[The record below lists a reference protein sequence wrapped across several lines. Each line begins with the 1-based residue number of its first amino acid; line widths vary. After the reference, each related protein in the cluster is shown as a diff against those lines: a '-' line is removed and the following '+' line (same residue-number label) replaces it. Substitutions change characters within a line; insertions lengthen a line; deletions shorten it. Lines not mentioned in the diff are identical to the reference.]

1 MPAMRVFLS
10 HASES
15 KPLVRRLTE
24 ALPRH
29 VDVWLD
35 ADELRL
41 GQKFP
46 QHIERGIRLECD
58 FVIVFVD
65 LYAVESPW
73 VQREV
78 ELALKR
84 SVDLQRPFVVPVLID
99 DVAER
104 LPELGLDPSQ
114 LIYLDARDRSD
125 AGIAASARALE
136 AELFKLASGLVE
148 QLRSADRRR
157 LIDSF
162 AAELA
167 AFEQVS
173 FRWLASMRN
182 SLAVL
187 AVEGPAVAHAREC
200 LAAYNAVCDRFI
212 PRLGFHRDAL
222 AAGWRES
229 RSLGNHINRLFD
241 LIEDGVYRGTMFRM
255 NEVLAMAH
263 AIGAAL
269 DTAQPV
275 DAAALAAQDAKK
287 DEIIALARQSL
298 AKMTEESSEL
308 VNDLTSELEH

>member
-1 MPAMRVFLS
+1 MRVFLS

-15 KPLVRRLTE
+15 KPLVRRLTD

-29 VDVWLD
+29 VEVWLD

-65 LYAVESPW
+65 GHALDSPW
-73 VQREV
+73 VRREV

-84 SVDLQRPFVVPVLID
+84 NTDLQRPFVVPVLID
-99 DVAER
+99 DVASR
-104 LPELGLDPSQ
+104 LFELGLDPQ
-114 LIYLDARDRSD
+114 EFIYLDARDGSD
-125 AGIAASARALE
+125 AGVAASAHALQ

-148 QLRSADRRR
+148 QLRSADRR
-157 LIDSF
+157 LLLDGF

-167 AFEQVS
+167 EFEQVS
-173 FRWLASMRN
+173 FRWLASMSN

-187 AVEGPAVAHAREC
+187 SVEGPPVAHAREC

-212 PRLGFHRDAL
+212 PRLAVHRDTL

-229 RSLGNHINRLFD
+229 KALRNHVSRLIDF
-241 LIEDGVYRGTMFRM
+241 IEDGVYRGTMFRM
-255 NEVLAMAH
+255 NEVLGMAH
-263 AIGAAL
+263 AIGAAIE
-269 DTAQPV
+269 TERPPE
-275 DAAALAAQDAKK
+275 AAAIAAQDARK
-287 DEIIALARQSL
+287 DEILDAARLSL
-298 AKMTEESSEL
+298 AKLTEESSEL
-308 VNDLTSELEH
+308 INDLTSELEH